1 MPHICIKGK
10 NPLFGEID
18 IQGAKNSALP
28 ILSAS
33 LLCGGE
39 SVIHN
44 CPDISDIKAAR
55 DILEFLGCSVKRHEG
70 TLVVDSSGF
79 NCREVPEKLMREMR
93 SSIIFLGALAAKCGS
108 AFLSLPGGCELGP
121 RPIDIH
127 IRALE
132 KMGMTIFQKNGRL
145 DCFCEKGLEGCDIL
159 LPFPS
164 VGATENIMLA
174 AVKARGKTTINNAAK
189 EPEIS
194 DLARFLNGCGAN
206 IHIDPITGKITVY
219 GVKKLFGCEYTVI
232 PDRIAA
238 ATYLSAV
245 GACGGRVIINSVC
258 PDHLVSVLCCFR
270 RAGCNISADKN
281 TVEIEVKERPQGF
294 GRIRTGVYPAFPTDA
309 QPALMAMATVC
320 GGQTVFEENI
330 FENRFTQ
337 SKALKKM
344 GADIEV
350 DKKVARV
357 RGVPELI
364 GADVDAADLRGGAA
378 LVIAG
383 LCAAGKTRVGNVHF
397 IKRGYEN
404 LVENLRSIGAD
415 ITFEGTEKV

>member
-18 IQGAKNSALP
+18 LQGAKNSALP

-33 LLCGGE
+33 LLCGGK

-44 CPDISDIKAAR
+44 CPDISDVKAAGN
-55 DILEFLGCSVKRHEG
+55 ILEFLGCRAERQDDA
-70 TLVVDSSGF
+70 LVVDCSGF
-79 NCREVPEKLMREMR
+79 NCREVPKSLMKEMR

-132 KMGMTIFQKNGRL
+132 KMGMTVCQRDGRL
-145 DCFCEKGLEGCDIL
+145 DCFCEKGLKGCDIL

-174 AVKARGKTTINNAAK
+174 AVKAKGKTTINNAAR
-189 EPEIS
+189 EPEIN
-194 DLARFLNGCGAN
+194 DLARFLNGCGAK
-206 IHIDPITGKITVY
+206 IHIDLITGKITVY
-219 GVKKLFGCEYTVI
+219 GVEKLFGCEHTVI

-245 GACGGRVIINSVC
+245 GACGGRVKINNAR
-258 PDHLVSVLCCFR
+258 PDHLISVLCFFK
-270 RAGCNISADKN
+270 RAGCGIKTDRGS
-281 TVEIEVKERPQGF
+281 VEIEVRKRPVGF
-294 GRIRTGVYPAFPTDA
+294 GRICTGVYPAFPTDA
-309 QPALMAMATVC
+309 QPALMAMSTVC
-320 GGQTVFEENI
+320 DGQTVFEENI

-337 SKALKKM
+337 SEALKKM

-350 DKKVARV
+350 DRNIAVV
-357 RGVPELI
+357 RGRAGLT
-364 GADVDAADLRGGAA
+364 GADVEAADLRGGAA

-397 IKRGYEN
+397 IKRGYEKF
-404 LVENLRSIGAD
+404 VENLSSLGAD
-415 ITFEGTEKV
+415 IIFEGTEKV